1 MRLRLVAVVFLAAA
15 PVLAGVPAKGDG
27 TITLLGGVRAIPGG
41 DYASEP
47 GREHSLW
54 HPGFLA
60 EFGYQL
66 DDELHGGIQIGYGLD
81 KYTGTAPID
90 IHSIL
95 ILIALDTVLWQQDSF
110 TLYAGGGIGYSLN
123 TAKTGSG
130 NVEANSAAGFIALG
144 FRFRL
149 VDHLAAVIEE
159 RYTISSA
166 SADPTSTNSV
176 NMGGNLLSAG
186 LMFHFFSPG
195 DKGHPTAPGE

>member
-1 MRLRLVAVVFLAAA
+1 MRLRSLAVLLLAAA
-15 PVLAGVPAKGDG
+15 PAFAGVPSKGDG
-27 TITLLGGVRAIPGG
+27 TITVLGGLRAIPGG
-41 DYASEP
+41 DYASEA
-47 GREHSLW
+47 GRDHSPW

-81 KYTGTAPID
+81 SYGGTRPIT
-90 IHSIL
+90 IHSLQIL
-95 ILIALDTVLWQQDSF
+95 LAIDTVLAQQSWF

-123 TAKTGSG
+123 TAIQAGG
-130 NVEANSAAGFIALG
+130 NVEANSAAGFVALG

-149 VDHLAAVIEE
+149 ADHLAAVVEE
-159 RYTISSA
+159 RYTIA
-166 SADPTSTNSV
+166 SATADVTSTNAV
-176 NMGGNLLSAG
+176 NVGGNLLSAG

>member
-1 MRLRLVAVVFLAAA
+1 MRLFSLAVVLLAAA
-15 PVLAGVPAKGDG
+15 PAFAGVPSKGDG
-27 TITLLGGVRAIPGG
+27 TITVLGGLRAIPGG
-41 DYASEP
+41 DYASEA

-81 KYTGTAPID
+81 SYGGVTPITV
-90 IHSIL
+90 HSIQ
-95 ILIALDTVLWQQDSF
+95 ILLAIDTVLAEGSWF
-110 TLYAGGGIGYSLN
+110 TLYGGGGIGYSLN
-123 TAKTGSG
+123 TAQTPSGS
-130 NVEANSAAGFIALG
+130 VEANSAAGFVAIG

-149 VDHLAAVIEE
+149 ADHIAAVIEE
-159 RYTISSA
+159 RYTIA
-166 SADPTSTNSV
+166 SAMADPSSSNSV
-176 NMGGNLLSAG
+176 NMGGNLVSAG

>member
-1 MRLRLVAVVFLAAA
+1 MRLRFLAVVFLAAA
-15 PVLAGVPAKGDG
+15 PAFAGVPSKGDG
-27 TITLLGGVRAIPGG
+27 TISLLGGLRAIPGG
-41 DYASEP
+41 DYAAES
-47 GREHSLW
+47 GRDHSLW

-66 DDELHGGIQIGYGLD
+66 DDELHGGVQIGYGLD
-81 KYTGTAPID
+81 SYTGKTPLT

-95 ILIALDTVLWQQDSF
+95 ILLALDTVLAQESWF
-110 TLYAGGGIGYSLN
+110 TLYAGGGLGYSLN
-123 TAKTGSG
+123 TARTPTG
-130 NVEANSAAGFIALG
+130 NVEANSAAGFVALG
-144 FRFRL
+144 FRFRI

-166 SADPTSTNSV
+166 SPDVTSTNAV
-176 NMGGNLLSAG
+176 NMGGNLVSAG

>member
-1 MRLRLVAVVFLAAA
+1 MRLGSLAVVLLVAA
-15 PVLAGVPAKGDG
+15 PALAGVPSKGDG
-27 TITLLGGVRAIPGG
+27 TILVLGGIRAIPGG

-47 GREHSLW
+47 GRDHSLW

-81 KYTGTAPID
+81 KYGGVTPIT
-90 IHSIL
+90 IHSVQIL
-95 ILIALDTVLWQQDSF
+95 LALDTVLAQDGWF
-110 TLYAGGGIGYSLN
+110 TLYGGGGIGYSLN
-123 TAKTGSG
+123 TAQTPSGS
-130 NVEANSAAGFIALG
+130 VEANSAAGFVALG

-149 VDHLAAVIEE
+149 TDHVAAVIEE
-159 RYTISSA
+159 RYTIASA
-166 SADPTSTNSV
+166 SPDVTSSNTV